1 MPPIYKGPRDP
12 EQEAED
18 KRRKHT
24 SEREALDYAAVSTRA
39 AFLKHMG
46 KIRPGQIA
54 PPAWETYRN
63 SPGVSGNSAMTD
75 YILRY
80 NAENPQRPFQPEV
93 YLPQA
98 RPAARAVA
106 PAAAPSRVMANAPA
120 VGVQVDPAAAKKAIT
135 DGPFG
140 NGLMDPW
147 AAMANAGFAEAS
159 PQVRDEAVNKRIVT
173 PEQALTASRADASP
187 PNTRPASAPTST
199 TPRPP
204 GIRDDGE
211 VAIQKFLRNE
221 IANMN
226 PDNRPGAKVGW
237 AGYGGTGLQL
247 VSAVDRNGMEYSDAK
262 RAASNRMY
270 EARVDAYNASLSP
283 GQKASTAGY
292 RAWNKANPVNSYIES
307 LDSSRAA
314 DAATAPRAVTSRA
327 PVDYTGGAP
336 AFARLEGSTP
346 PATDPS
352 ASATMPNGKVERTV
366 FTRPSATPTTDAVT
380 SAGLGLDAFRN
391 IMPGAGLAMTA
402 GAMGAGATNTRGGS
416 MIAKAITPDE
426 IAKRNGDDL
435 AAQFKFNPNAPLPTR
450 STEEQNQAFNSM
462 GGTPLPPGSNTTD
475 PNSIAS
481 QAKAATNATAPQPIT
496 SAVKTEGA
504 GAADGGQPGIG
515 SRIVFPALKASSET
529 FTGLG
534 FGAAAKKAAGTGN
547 AGDLTFAGSRL
558 YDRTEVSP
566 MDALISPKV
575 GYGANAPSAIASA
588 QSYQAANPGI
598 KFTNKVDDETLS
610 AKYPIVNSNKEDT
623 GSEADF
629 DAYRK
634 LITTY
639 PEGRSTSA
647 GNQDATIAH
656 ELLHGTQPRPMDT
669 PSVIAR
675 AKEAIRT
682 RNDTLANSS
691 TDAEAG
697 ARLPRLN
704 RAWVNAGNS
713 FPQNTDDAAKIYSAF
728 GIHPPG
734 KPSTASPPQGWDQD
748 PANRDI
754 KNMIKS
760 YRLMP
765 KRKQREFYDKWLP
778 QQPGLAS
785 RDRSN
790 GFESAA

>member
-1 MPPIYKGPRDP
+1 MPHPYYPGRRDL

-18 KRRKHT
+18 KRRTRT
-24 SEREALDYAAVSTRA
+24 SEREALDAAAVRTRA
-39 AFLKHMG
+39 ALLKHIG
-46 KIRPGQIA
+46 KIMPGQIA

-63 SPGVSGNSAMTD
+63 SPGVSGNSEMTD

-80 NAENPQRPFQPEV
+80 NAKNPQRPFQPEV
-93 YLPQA
+93 YTPQP
-98 RPAARAVA
+98 RRAAPAVA
-106 PAAAPSRVMANAPA
+106 PAAAPRRVMANAPA
-120 VGVQVDPAAAKKAIT
+120 VGVQAGAPLAPQSETAAEMEKRTSGGMEDALNAQGAVQDIAKK
-135 DGPFG
+135 
-140 NGLMDPW
+140 NL
-147 AAMANAGFAEAS
+147 
-159 PQVRDEAVNKRIVT
+159 T
-173 PEQALTASRADASP
+173 PDQMNER
-187 PNTRPASAPTST
+187 ASAVQQSASGAQQPGPLDTLRSA

-237 AGYGGTGLQL
+237 AEDGRNGQKL
-247 VSAVDRNGMEYSDAK
+247 VSAVDRNGIEYSDARREFYRK
-262 RAASNRMY
+262 HAQDRA
-270 EARVDAYNASLSP
+270 DAYAGTMQLE
-283 GQKASTAGY
+283 QKPTTEGL
-292 RAWNKANPVNSYIES
+292 RAWNKANPFNSDMYER
-307 LDSSRAA
+307 DARAYA

-327 PVDYTGGAP
+327 LNQAQGVAAGAP
-336 AFARLEGSTP
+336 ADAFNAMRMPDGSLGYARPGGSPTL
-346 PATDPS
+346 TTGRS

-366 FTRPSATPTTDAVT
+366 FTRPSTPQ
-380 SAGLGLDAFRN
+380 GLG
-391 IMPGAGLAMTA
+391 
-402 GAMGAGATNTRGGS
+402 
-416 MIAKAITPDE
+416 
-426 IAKRNGDDL
+426 
-435 AAQFKFNPNAPLPTR
+435 
-450 STEEQNQAFNSM
+450 QNVND
-462 GGTPLPPGSNTTD
+462 D
-475 PNSIAS
+475 PNSPYRLL
-481 QAKAATNATAPQPIT
+481 AAAGSNPAAPMPST
-496 SAVKTEGA
+496 SPVKTEGT
-504 GAADGGQPGIG
+504 
-515 SRIVFPALKASSET
+515 ALY
-529 FTGLG
+529 
-534 FGAAAKKAAGTGN
+534 N
-547 AGDLTFAGSRL
+547 
-558 YDRTEVSP
+558 RTEVSP

-598 KFTNKVDDETLS
+598 KFINKVDDETLS
-610 AKYPIVNSNKEDT
+610 VKYPIVNSNKEDT
-623 GSEADF
+623 GAWADF

-639 PEGRSTSA
+639 PEGRSTSD
-647 GNQDATIAH
+647 GNQEAIIAH

-682 RNDTLANSS
+682 RNDTVAYSS

-734 KPSTASPPQGWDQD
+734 KPSKASPPQGWDQD
-748 PANRDI
+748 PANKDI
-754 KNMIKS
+754 KDMIKS

-765 KRKQREFYDKWLP
+765 KRKQREFYDKWLQ